1 MPVAARLLALLFAAC
16 VAAPAWAQPAFPSKP
31 VRIVVPFPPGGA
43 TDALARLMADKLA
56 EKWKQPVVVENK
68 PGANTSLGTDVVAKS
83 APDGHVLGF
92 VTGSHVINPLLTSKL
107 PYDTQKD
114 LTGVSLLTRFHMA
127 LYAHPSF
134 GANTPAELI
143 ALAKK
148 EPGKVAYGSATTQSY
163 LGMAMLDMMAGTKM
177 SYVPYKGSAQAA
189 TDVLGGHTLLM
200 IDPVLAS
207 TLEHVKNGKLKLI
220 GTLGPTRRADAE
232 RAGLRHRRAGLR
244 LQRRV
249 RPRRARRHA
258 GRAGAAHPRRRRR
271 GDGAA
276 RGRRAGPHD
285 RPGGGRLDP
294 RRVQRLHRRRDEE
307 VGAGRQ
313 GDRREAG
320 LTRSGYF
327 TARQAPPTAV
337 STKRARS
344 S

>member
-220 GTLGPTRRADAE
+220 GTLGAQPAELTPNAPAFGTVVPGYDFSGVFGLVARGGTPAELVRRIRDDVAAVMALPEVAE
-232 RAGLRHRRAGLR
+232 R
-244 LQRRV
+244 V
-249 RPRRARRHA
+249 RTI
-258 GRAGAAHPRRRRR
+258 G
-271 GDGAA
+271 
-276 RGRRAGPHD
+276 
-285 RPGGGRLDP
+285 
-294 RRVQRLHRRRDEE
+294 Q
-307 VGAGRQ
+307 
-313 GDRREAG
+313 EAV
-320 LTRSGYF
+320 
-327 TARQAPPTAV
+327 V
-337 STKRARS
+337 STPDEYNAYIVAETKKWEPVVKATGAKLD
-344 S
+344 